1 MLAISMASSSL
12 ADGIKYTPDASISSN
27 SIKHQ
32 TVDVGKG
39 GEIETQF
46 VYLIKGDPSEA
57 ILVSSSNCMVNFS
70 AMKLTKKFIAPL

>member
-12 ADGIKYTPDASISSN
+12 ADGIKYTPDASISSD
-27 SIKHQ
+27 SITHQ
-32 TVDVGKG
+32 PVDVGKG

-57 ILVSSSNCMVNFS
+57 ILRYNGVS
-70 AMKLTKKFIAPL
+70 APEMQRENHYTTQT